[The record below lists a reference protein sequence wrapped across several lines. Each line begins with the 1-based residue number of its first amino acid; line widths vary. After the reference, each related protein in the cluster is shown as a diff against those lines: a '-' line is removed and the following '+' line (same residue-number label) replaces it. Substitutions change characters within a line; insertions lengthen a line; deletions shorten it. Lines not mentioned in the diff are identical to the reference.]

1 MTRILRIYTVQDRI
15 YFVTLQTMK
24 KFSIRERLILYFV
37 VMGVLSI
44 AVVSLFSIY
53 EAKKGIIHRTFSQLI
68 LLRDLRSE
76 QILAFFETRSNELK
90 SLANSEEIREIAII
104 IGRKDNSDT
113 TNPITLKNKHL
124 FDLVADTNF
133 SRSLY
138 YISDQGNAYIFSP
151 EEPDPVFNLVKMKL
165 RFDASVLAGFINTP
179 GRPDHITFE
188 QAGQEHALQIF
199 TAVPVYDQDGNY
211 YGSLVS
217 EMQPEAVYRILY
229 NKDPGTGLGE
239 TGEAYLVGPDQ
250 RMRSPSRFVPDAIM
264 NVKVKTEGF
273 LKAADG
279 MEGLGIYKD
288 YRGIAVLGAYGSF
301 ETGGLTRIILAEI
314 DSDEAMVP
322 LNAIRNEILF
332 LSLIIGAAIFIVAWV
347 VAYGITRPLVRLKN
361 AANFIALGNYN
372 QQLEVAIDDEIG
384 ELTRAFNAMA
394 QEINSTT
401 QELKENEERLHH
413 YYRANLDGQDIERQ
427 RLSRELHD
435 GLGQQLV
442 AGKLMLEG
450 SLYTEGTDLKQKIT
464 EAQGIFDQI
473 IGDIRR
479 ISHDLSP
486 SILQEFGLKAAME
499 NLCNNFMKTSGI
511 HVDVFLDLYDV
522 KPDEMTST
530 YLFRISQE
538 GLNNIQRHSGATE
551 VKVVLSKAGDEIL
564 LEIEDN
570 GCGFRIKEV
579 SKRGGNGLYNIRE
592 RVNILKGNL
601 TIKSCP
607 GQGTKIQI
615 RIPFNNL

>member
-1 MTRILRIYTVQDRI
+1 
-15 YFVTLQTMK
+15 MK
-24 KFSIRERLILYFV
+24 KISIRERLILYFV
-37 VMGVLSI
+37 ILSVISI
-44 AVVSLFSIY
+44 AIVSLFSIF
-53 EAKKGIIHRTFSQLI
+53 EAKKGITNRTFSQLI
-68 LLRDLRSE
+68 LLRDLRRE
-76 QILAFFETRSNELK
+76 QILTFFETRSNELK
-90 SLANSEEIREIAII
+90 SLANSEDIREIALNIC
-104 IGRKDNSDT
+104 RNDNSHT
-113 TNPITLKNKHL
+113 SNPFVLKNKNL
-124 FDLVADTNF
+124 IDLVADPNF
-133 SRSLY
+133 SRSIY
-138 YISDQGNAYIFSP
+138 YISGQGTAYIFSP

-165 RFDASVLAGFINTP
+165 PFDANVLAGFINTP
-179 GRPDHITFE
+179 GKPDHITIE

-199 TAVPVYDQDGNY
+199 TAVHVYDQNGNF

-217 EMQPEAVYRILY
+217 EIQPEAVYRILY

-250 RMRSPSRFVPDAIM
+250 KMRSPSRFVPEAIM
-264 NVKVKTEGF
+264 NVPVKTEGF

-279 MEGLGIYKD
+279 MEGVGFYKD
-288 YRGIAVLGAYGSF
+288 YRGIEVLGAYGSF
-301 ETGGLTRIILAEI
+301 KTGGLSRIILAEI

-332 LSLIIGAAIFIVAWV
+332 LSLIIVAVIFVVAWF

-361 AANFIALGNYN
+361 AANFITLGNYD
-372 QQLEVAIDDEIG
+372 QQLEVTMDDEIG

-401 QELKENEERLHH
+401 QELKDNEKRLHH
-413 YYRANLDGQDIERQ
+413 YYRASLDGQDIERQ

-450 SLYTEGTDLKQKIT
+450 SLYAEGIDLKQKIT
-464 EAQGIFDQI
+464 EAQAIFDQI

-486 SILQEFGLKAAME
+486 SILQEFGLKAALE
-499 NLCNNFMKTSGI
+499 NLCNNFMKASGI
-511 HVDVFLDLYDV
+511 HVDVRVDLYDV

-551 VKVVLSKAGDEIL
+551 VKVILSKVNDGIL
-564 LEIEDN
+564 LDIEDN

-579 SKRGGNGLYNIRE
+579 SKREGNGLYNIRE

-601 TIKSCP
+601 SIKSCP
-607 GQGTKIQI
+607 GQGTKIQV
-615 RIPFNNL
+615 RTPFVNV